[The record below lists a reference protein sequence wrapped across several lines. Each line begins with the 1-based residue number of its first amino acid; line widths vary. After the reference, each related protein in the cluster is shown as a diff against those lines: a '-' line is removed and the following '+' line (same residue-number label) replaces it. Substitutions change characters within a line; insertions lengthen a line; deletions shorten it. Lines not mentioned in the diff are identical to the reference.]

1 MNSLKTLGALV
12 GGVILIAVL
21 YGIAFGGKDGAAR
34 FAFDGGDGV
43 RHIVSGDRGDF
54 MLRDGDFSLEASWRG
69 DYELSADGS
78 DIARLDR
85 KLEIK
90 RTDGGVSERAVFE
103 NNGGEVE
110 RVFYRDGEKQEPG
123 AASDE
128 AVRALLLAFLRAS
141 GVKADSRVE
150 ILVREGGPGAVL
162 DEMDLLQGDHARQRY
177 IATLTEQ
184 AELTPEQLRRLTAVI
199 SGMEGDHDIRLAISA
214 VLENEKV
221 STEDLP
227 LIFETARNIESDYD
241 LRRVIETFAEQ
252 DLNGDAIALALEL
265 FDEIESDHDLR
276 KAGEAILKEDS
287 LSAEGAALLLS
298 AAAEHVG
305 GDHDLRLL
313 LSDAA
318 PFLARGD
325 NVVDAWLKAFDAI
338 GSNHDMRVALE
349 ETSQVDELSDEVVEK
364 LIAATRRIGSD
375 ADHRR
380 ALAAFA
386 DRARSNPD
394 LLAAYRSSAAAIGSD
409 HDREEAFEA
418 IGETGGD

>member
-1 MNSLKTLGALV
+1 MNSLKTLAALV
-12 GGVILIAVL
+12 GGVIVIAVL
-21 YGIAFGGKDGAAR
+21 YGIAFGGKDGAVHID
-34 FAFDGGDGV
+34 FDDGDGV

-54 MLRDGDFSLEASWRG
+54 MLRDGDFSLESSWRG

-90 RTDGGVSERAVFE
+90 RADGDVSERAVFE
-103 NNGGEVE
+103 NDDGDVE
-110 RVFYRDGEKQEPG
+110 RLFYRDGEKQEAG
-123 AASDE
+123 AAADE

-141 GVKADSRVE
+141 GVKADERVE
-150 ILVREGGPGAVL
+150 ILMREGGVAAVL

-177 IATLTEQ
+177 ISTLTEQ
-184 AELTPEQLRRLTAVI
+184 AELTPEQLRRLAGVI

-214 VLENEKV
+214 VLEKEKV

-227 LIFETARNIESDYD
+227 LIFETARNIEGDYD

-252 DLNGDAIALALEL
+252 DLNEDAIALALDL
-265 FDEIESDHDLR
+265 FDEIDSDHDLR
-276 KAGEAILKEDS
+276 KAGEAILKQDS
-287 LSAEGAALLLS
+287 LTAQGAALLLS

-318 PFLARGD
+318 PFLARSD
-325 NVVDAWLKAFDAI
+325 QVVDAWLKAFDSI
-338 GSNHDMRVALE
+338 GSDHDMRVALE
-349 ETSQVDELSDEVVEK
+349 EASKVDELSDEAAVK
-364 LIAATRRIGSD
+364 LINSTRRIGSD
-375 ADHRR
+375 YDHRQ

-386 DRARSNPD
+386 DRARNNPE
-394 LLAAYRSSAAAIGSD
+394 LLAVYRASAGEIGSD
-409 HDREEAFEA
+409 HDRDEAFEA
-418 IGETGGD
+418 IGDVAGD